1 LKENRPLEEIEIVAA
16 TVEEAIEKAEAKLG
30 LNRDQ
35 FEVEV
40 IREGKSGILGMGAR
54 EAVIRVSPITPRQK
68 APAPVQRE
76 AVELITEVLN
86 TLLRLLDVK
95 GKVEV
100 LSDEIPLA
108 LDIIGDDLGI
118 LIGRRGQTLAALD
131 YITKLMVAE
140 RLKTWLP
147 LSVDVAGYKK
157 RRRDSLQKL
166 ALYLAEQVKS
176 KRRAITMEP
185 MPADER
191 RIVHLTLA
199 DNPDV
204 TTHSIGE
211 GEDRK
216 VVILPRQD

>member
-1 LKENRPLEEIEIVAA
+1 MERIEITAA
-16 TVEEAIEKAEAKLG
+16 TVEQAIEKAEAQLG
-30 LNRDQ
+30 LSRDQ

-40 IREGKSGILGMGAR
+40 IREGRSGILGVGGR
-54 EAVIRVSPITPRQK
+54 EAMIRVSPTTPTK
-68 APAPVQRE
+68 KVSPEPVERDVVKI
-76 AVELITEVLN
+76 ATEVLN
-86 TLLRLLDVK
+86 TLLKLLDLI
-95 GKVEV
+95 GKVEI

-108 LDIIGDDLGI
+108 LNIKGEDLGI
-118 LIGRRGQTLAALD
+118 LIGRQGQTLAALE
-131 YITKLMVAE
+131 YITKLIVAG

-157 RRRDSLQKL
+157 HRSDSLQKL

-176 KRRAITMEP
+176 RRRAITMEP

-211 GEDRK
+211 GENRK
-216 VVILPRQD
+216 VVISLR

>member
-1 LKENRPLEEIEIVAA
+1 MEGIEITAA
-16 TVEEAIEKAEAKLG
+16 TVEEAIEKAEAQLG
-30 LNRDQ
+30 LSRNQ

-40 IREGKSGILGMGAR
+40 IREEKSGILGAKSE
-54 EAVIRVSPITPRQK
+54 EALIKVI
-68 APAPVQRE
+68 PVIPTE
-76 AVELITEVLN
+76 KDAVKVVTEILD
-86 TLLRLLDVK
+86 TLLELLGVT

-108 LDIIGDDLGI
+108 LDITGDDLGI
-118 LIGRRGQTLAALD
+118 LIGRRGQTLASLE
-131 YITKLMVAE
+131 YVTKLMVVG

-147 LSVDVAGYKK
+147 LTVDVAGYKK
-157 RRRDSLQKL
+157 RRCDSLQRL

-176 KRRAITMEP
+176 RSRAITMEP

-204 TTHSIGE
+204 TTQSIGE
-211 GEDRK
+211 GESRK
-216 VVILPRQD
+216 VVVLLRQG

>member
-1 LKENRPLEEIEIVAA
+1 MEEIEIVAE
-16 TVEEAIEKAEAKLG
+16 TVEQAIEKAEAQLR
-30 LNRDQ
+30 LSRDQ

-40 IREGKSGILGMGAR
+40 IKEGKSGILGAGGE
-54 EAVIRVSPITPRQK
+54 EALIRVTPVTPLEK
-68 APAPVQRE
+68 DAVQ
-76 AVELITEVLN
+76 VVTEILD
-86 TLLRLLDVK
+86 TLLGLLGIT

-108 LDIIGDDLGI
+108 LDITGDDLGI
-118 LIGRRGQTLAALD
+118 LIGRRGQTLACLE
-131 YITKLMVAE
+131 YITKLIVVGQ
-140 RLKTWLP
+140 LKAWLP
-147 LSVDVAGYKK
+147 LTVDVGGYKK
-157 RRRDSLQKL
+157 RRRDSLQRL

-176 KRRAITMEP
+176 RRRPITMEP

-211 GEDRK
+211 GESRK
-216 VVILPRQD
+216 VVILLR

>member
-1 LKENRPLEEIEIVAA
+1 MEGIEITAA
-16 TVEEAIEKAEAKLG
+16 TVEQAIEKAEAQLG

-40 IREGKSGILGMGAR
+40 VREGKSGILAKGE
-54 EAVIRVSPITPRQK
+54 EALVRVTPVTPPEK
-68 APAPVQRE
+68 Y
-76 AVELITEVLN
+76 AVKVVTEILD
-86 TLLRLLDVK
+86 TLLGLLGVT

-100 LSDEIPLA
+100 ISDEIPLA
-108 LDIIGDDLGI
+108 LDIKGDDLGI
-118 LIGRRGQTLAALD
+118 LIGRRGQTLACLE
-131 YITKLMVAE
+131 YITKLIVVG

-147 LSVDVAGYKK
+147 LSVDVAEYKE
-157 RRRDSLQKL
+157 RRRDSLQRL

-176 KRRAITMEP
+176 RRHSITMEP

-204 TTHSIGE
+204 TTQSIGE

-216 VVILPRQD
+216 VVILLRQG

>member
-1 LKENRPLEEIEIVAA
+1 MEGIEITAA
-16 TVEEAIEKAEAKLG
+16 TVEQAIEKAEAQLG

-40 IREGKSGILGMGAR
+40 VREGKSGILAKGEDALVR
-54 EAVIRVSPITPRQK
+54 VTPVTPPEKYAVRV
-68 APAPVQRE
+68 V
-76 AVELITEVLN
+76 TEILDA
-86 TLLRLLDVK
+86 LLGLLDVT

-108 LDIIGDDLGI
+108 LNIKGDDLGI
-118 LIGRRGQTLAALD
+118 LIGRRGQTLACLE
-131 YITKLMVAE
+131 YITKLIVVG

-147 LSVDVAGYKK
+147 LSVDVAGYKE
-157 RRRDSLQKL
+157 RRRDSLQRL

-176 KRRAITMEP
+176 RRHSITMEP

-204 TTHSIGE
+204 TTQSIGE

-216 VVILPRQD
+216 VVILLKQG

>member
-1 LKENRPLEEIEIVAA
+1 MEGIEIAAA
-16 TVEEAIEKAEAKLG
+16 TVEQAIEKAEAQLG
-30 LNRDQ
+30 LSRDQ

-40 IREGKSGILGMGAR
+40 VREGKSGILGVGDK
-54 EAVIRVSPITPRQK
+54 EALIKVTPVTPLEGDAAQIV
-68 APAPVQRE
+68 AE
-76 AVELITEVLN
+76 ILETLIG
-86 TLLRLLDVK
+86 LLGVT

-108 LDIIGDDLGI
+108 LDIEGDDLGI
-118 LIGRRGQTLAALD
+118 LIGRRGQTLACLE
-131 YITKLMVAE
+131 YITKLIVAG

-147 LSVDVAGYKK
+147 LTVDVAGYKE
-157 RRRDSLQKL
+157 RRRDSLQRL

-176 KRRAITMEP
+176 RRRAITMEP

-204 TTHSIGE
+204 TTQSIGE

-216 VVILPRQD
+216 VVILLRQG

>member
-1 LKENRPLEEIEIVAA
+1 MEGIEITAA
-16 TVEEAIEKAEAKLG
+16 TVEEAIEKAEAQLG
-30 LNRDQ
+30 LSRDQ

-40 IREGKSGILGMGAR
+40 IREEESGILGAKSK
-54 EAVIRVSPITPRQK
+54 EALIKVI
-68 APAPVQRE
+68 PVIPTE
-76 AVELITEVLN
+76 KDAVKVVTETLD
-86 TLLRLLDVK
+86 TLLELLGVT

-100 LSDEIPLA
+100 VSDDIPLV
-108 LDIIGDDLGI
+108 LDIEGDDLGI
-118 LIGRRGQTLAALD
+118 LIGRRGQTLASLE
-131 YITKLMVAE
+131 YITKLIVVG

-147 LSVDVAGYKK
+147 LTVDVAGYKK
-157 RRRDSLQKL
+157 RRFESLQRL

-176 KRRAITMEP
+176 RRRAITMEP

-211 GEDRK
+211 GESRK
-216 VVILPRQD
+216 VVILLRQG